1 MCVEAVCV
9 ISSQNIELLNNY
21 KTLDYRTM
29 VFMCQKSDDENYAAY
44 KVLTF
49 ATNMYWC
56 LYNPFR
62 FRWIMTFADYLVVLA
77 MLMITS
83 RYVIV
88 KQAITIVYL
97 V

>member
-1 MCVEAVCV
+1 MCP
-9 ISSQNIELLNNY
+9 S
-21 KTLDYRTM
+21 
-29 VFMCQKSDDENYAAY
+29 KSDDENYAAY
-44 KVLTF
+44 EVLTF

-62 FRWIMTFADYLVVLA
+62 LRWIMTFADYLVVLA

-83 RYVIV
+83 RCYVIV
-88 KQAITIVYL
+88 KRAITIVYL